1 MPSVPD
7 SLCFNSVGVS
17 YFSARRAM
25 LLRAES
31 GEPPARARCGAAAAA
46 RGRGFYSWT
55 IFATTRDN

>member
-1 MPSVPD
+1 
-7 SLCFNSVGVS
+7 
-17 YFSARRAM
+17 M

-46 RGRGFYSWT
+46 AAARGRGFYSWT